1 MFLLAVVVIPFG
13 NVIYTTLN
21 TANDNGNRQDASALA
36 SSVLSRLE
44 SIPYS
49 QVGFTGGSSGTLATT
64 IAAHPTYAAA
74 VGALPT
80 FYWDADGDGSDGSFT
95 SDVDGDI
102 ANETLV
108 TTPSGPPVTLKFGTN
123 QVPFAP
129 VMSGVHAGGVAYT
142 VTTHIVEASASVSAC
157 PQHGIPV
164 TTSLVDA
171 YKHVFVTVTWF
182 NGRFHP
188 APLNADTILYPGAMA
203 AYSGPSSTSPM
214 PNAPTN
220 VVPVPAAVTGE
231 VSVSWTVTVP
241 PGGTA
246 PGCYDVGWSGG
257 NPTINAQQ
265 QASSGL
271 LLVGSSGSTLN
282 ADNSTTYTYSNAYTT
297 PPSLS
302 QGQEYVFY
310 VTSYSADGAEFSQSA
325 TSGAAQAPTG
335 PLVSSLSPAQGL
347 PGGGT
352 KVMITGTGLSS
363 ANGPTLV
370 YFGPTAATGVTCS
383 SGTSCTAVDPST
395 SAASGSVFVTTEAP
409 TGPLKAEVS
418 SPQLIPDQFSY
429 APSITGASYSGSTL
443 SINIANIG
451 STPPTVT
458 LLPSPASQSAVT
470 CPAPTSGTTTC
481 TLTTSLPAPV
491 APATTAEVQISVTSA
506 AGSSAYYTLSYS

>member
-64 IAAHPTYAAA
+64 IAAHPKYAAA

-95 SDVDGDI
+95 SNVDGDI
-102 ANETLV
+102 ADETLV
-108 TTPSGPPVTLKFGTN
+108 TTPSSPPATLKFGTN
-123 QVPFAP
+123 RVPFAP
-129 VMSGVHAGGVAYT
+129 VMSGVHAGGVSYT
-142 VTTHIVEASASVSAC
+142 VTTHIVEASTSVSAC
-157 PQHGIPV
+157 PQHGVPA

-171 YKHVFVTVTWF
+171 YKHVFVTITWF

-188 APLNADTILYPGAMA
+188 APLNADTIVYPGSLA
-203 AYSGPSSTSPM
+203 AYSGPSSNSP
-214 PNAPTN
+214 PPSAPTN
-220 VVPVPAAVTGE
+220 VVPVAAAVTGA
-231 VSVSWTVTVP
+231 VSVSWTVP
-241 PGGTA
+241 PGGTV

-271 LLVGSSGSTLN
+271 VEPSGGSLN
-282 ADNSTTYTYSNAYTT
+282 ADGSTTYTYTT
-297 PPSLS
+297 PSSLL

-310 VTSYSADGAEFSQSA
+310 VTSYSEDGAEFSQSA
-325 TSGAAQAPTG
+325 TSDAAQAPTG
-335 PLVSSLSPAQGL
+335 PLVNLLSPTQGL
-347 PGGGT
+347 PGGRTLVTIAGS
-352 KVMITGTGLSS
+352 GLSS
-363 ANGPTLV
+363 LKGPTLA
-370 YFGPTAATGVTCS
+370 YFGSTAATGVTCS
-383 SGTSCTAVDPST
+383 SSTSCTAVDPST
-395 SAASGSVFVTTEAP
+395 STASGSVFVTIETP
-409 TGPLKAEVS
+409 TGPGNAEVS

-458 LLPSPASQSAVT
+458 LLPSAAQSGVT

-491 APATTAEVQISVTSA
+491 APATTAEVQISVSSA
-506 AGSSAYYTLSYS
+506 GGSSAYYTLSYS